1 MEQEIDESKC
11 EHSTKKGSRSFFKL
25 EVFCLHPYNEMLDA
39 PEPEDKKDIPYQGT
53 DSIRVKLAYSVYV
66 LDNSA
71 VMKAIQA
78 AVKIQERLYCIRV
91 YNYPLDLPIYNLPLN
106 VSIECGECLDV
117 TVFFSKGEK
126 MEKSTDIRFNPNEI
140 IEYYDSEEENI
151 KLAVVYKILYH
162 NEHENDNGNI
172 WGYSVLTQEHGLMPL
187 YVHPWDVS
195 VPSFPVSEALRKE
208 LESLYKQYL
217 ETVKDARI
225 AYSKLMDILSCRK
238 F

>member
-25 EVFCLHPYNEMLDA
+25 EVFCLHPYNDMLDTS
-39 PEPEDKKDIPYQGT
+39 ELEDKMDIPYHGT

-66 LDNSA
+66 LDNAA
-71 VMKAIQA
+71 VMKAIQE

-91 YNYPLDLPIYNLPLN
+91 YNHPLDLPIYNLPLN
-106 VSIECGECLDV
+106 VSIECGECLGV

-126 MEKSTDIRFNPNEI
+126 MEKSTDIHFEPSEI
-140 IEYYDSEEENI
+140 IQYYDSEGEVI
-151 KLAVVYKILYH
+151 KLAVVCQTHYH

-172 WGYSVLTQEHGLMPL
+172 WGYSILTQEHSLMPL
-187 YVHPWDVS
+187 CVHPWDVS
-195 VPSFPVSEALRKE
+195 VPSFPVSEVFQKE

-225 AYSKLMDILSCRK
+225 AYSKLMDVLNC
-238 F
+238 